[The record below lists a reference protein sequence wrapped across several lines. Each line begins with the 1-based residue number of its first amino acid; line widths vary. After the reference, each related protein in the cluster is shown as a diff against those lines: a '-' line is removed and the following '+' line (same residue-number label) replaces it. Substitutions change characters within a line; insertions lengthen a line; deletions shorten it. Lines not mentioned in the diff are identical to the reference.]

1 MITGPWLFVVFIFSI
16 VFVLISVIK
25 FHMNAFIALLLTS
38 ILTGL
43 LVNMPLSQISENIAI
58 GFGNTL
64 KGIGLVIGL
73 GIILGRILSVSVATE
88 QIAQALIR
96 AVGEKNAPLAVAFT
110 GYLVSIPVFFD
121 AGFVILVSIIRK
133 LSSLIKRP
141 MIMLT
146 AALAIGL
153 ITSHNLIVPTPGP
166 VEVANNLKMSIGVF
180 VIYALIL
187 AIPGVLLGWLYSIY
201 LGKKE
206 TFVAEAAEN
215 TETAPKNIQ
224 PSTTLS
230 FLALLLP
237 IVLILLGSV
246 MTLVLSRGT
255 LAYEIF
261 AFIGNKNMAML
272 ISVGVAILALAK
284 YIPGSANQIMMEAT
298 EKAGLILLVTGVG
311 GSFGYVIDKSGIGL
325 YLVETLSA
333 AHISILFTGF
343 ILSAVLKGAQGSSTV
358 ALVTASSILGPI
370 VAQTNVSPVL
380 IGLAICAGGN
390 CLSFPNDS
398 AFWVVTRFADLKINE
413 TIKAWTV
420 GATLSGGVIFLFI
433 LVLSQFAEFLPGLH

>member
-16 VFVLISVIK
+16 
-25 FHMNAFIALLLTS
+25 
-38 ILTGL
+38 
-43 LVNMPLSQISENIAI
+43 
-58 GFGNTL
+58 
-64 KGIGLVIGL
+64 
-73 GIILGRILSVSVATE
+73 
-88 QIAQALIR
+88 
-96 AVGEKNAPLAVAFT
+96 
-110 GYLVSIPVFFD
+110 
-121 AGFVILVSIIRK
+121 
-133 LSSLIKRP
+133 
-141 MIMLT
+141 
-146 AALAIGL
+146 
-153 ITSHNLIVPTPGP
+153 
-166 VEVANNLKMSIGVF
+166 VF